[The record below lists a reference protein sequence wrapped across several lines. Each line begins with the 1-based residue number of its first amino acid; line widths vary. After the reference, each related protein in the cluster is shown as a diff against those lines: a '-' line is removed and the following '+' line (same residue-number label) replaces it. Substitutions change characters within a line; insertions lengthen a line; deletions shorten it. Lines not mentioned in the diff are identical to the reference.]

1 MTDDKVLRMQ
11 QLVNELNEASDAY
24 YNGQAE
30 RMTDYEWDARF
41 DELKRLETETGTTL
55 PDSPTQKVS
64 EDSIIGQKEEHEFA
78 ALSLAKTKQTGD
90 LVKWA
95 EGRPIWVSWKLDGL
109 TLVVTYDNGQL
120 SKVVTRGNGHI
131 GTNITHLAEAISDI
145 PKTIAHKGHTVIRGE
160 AVISYEDFER
170 FLMESGEDYANPR
183 NLASGSL
190 TLKDIDEVRQR
201 HIRWIPFT
209 LVYTNIDLNSWG
221 DRMAWLD
228 QQGFKTVERKLVKEP
243 SLSAVETCIAGFTE
257 EVTSRKNPFPVDGLV
272 ICYDDTAYAQTGSVT
287 GHHATRAGLAFK
299 WQDEAADTV
308 LQEIEWSCA
317 ASTISPVA
325 IFQPV
330 ELEGT
335 TVRRASL
342 CNISECERLGMGG
355 PGTQL
360 SVIKANKII
369 PKVIAV
375 TQCVGTFTVPGH
387 CPVCHAPAKISV
399 SETSGTKTLHCT
411 NAECP
416 AKQLKKLAR
425 FVSKEGMNIDGIS
438 EQTLSKFINLGW
450 ICEYADIYEMR
461 NHILELSRMEG
472 FGEKSASNIIRSI
485 DKSREVEAHRLLYAL
500 NIPLCGLDV
509 CKRLLSAYPLNELVT
524 MAVSASP
531 AGSSEPDLFTTQSEP
546 QEVFAHIN
554 GIGPEKS
561 AQFVFWFRNE
571 HNMARYRRLVEKLTI
586 TSPDVSPSGDKCTGL
601 TFVITGDVHHYKN
614 RNELKA
620 YIESQGGKVA
630 SAVSG
635 STSFLINND
644 VTSTSGKNKK
654 AKELN
659 IPIISEDDFVA
670 QYVTQ

>member
-1 MTDDKVLRMQ
+1 MADDKILRMQ
-11 QLVNELNEASDAY
+11 QLVRELNEASDAY
-24 YNGQAE
+24 YNGRSE
-30 RMTDYEWDARF
+30 LMTDYEWDQRF
-41 DELKRLETETGTTL
+41 DELKRLEAETGTTL

-64 EDSIIGQKEEHEFA
+64 EDTITGQKEEHEFA
-78 ALSLAKTKQTGD
+78 ALSLAKTKQIAE

-95 EGRPIWVSWKLDGL
+95 EERPIWISWKLDGL
-109 TLVVTYDNGQL
+109 TLVVTYDDGHL
-120 SKVVTRGNGHI
+120 TKVVTRGNGHI
-131 GTNITHLAEAISDI
+131 GTNITHLSRSINGI
-145 PKTIAHKGHTVIRGE
+145 PQEINAKGHTVIRGE
-160 AVISYEDFER
+160 AVISYDDFER
-170 FLMESGEDYANPR
+170 FVMESGEDYANPR

-190 TLKDIDEVRQR
+190 TLKDPDEVKARQ
-201 HIRWIPFT
+201 IQWIPFT
-209 LVYTNIDLNSWG
+209 LVYTEENIVSWG
-221 DRMAWLD
+221 DRMNWLD
-228 QQGFKTVERKLVKEP
+228 QQGFTTVERLLLEHP
-243 SLSAVETCIAGFTE
+243 DLSSVESGIAAFTE
-257 EVTSRKNPFPVDGLV
+257 EVTSKQNPYPVDGLV
-272 ICYDDTAYAQTGSVT
+272 ICYDDTTYAQTGSVT

-308 LQEIEWSCA
+308 LKEIEWSCA

-335 TVRRASL
+335 TVKRASL
-342 CNISECERLGMGG
+342 CNISECERLGIGAA
-355 PGTQL
+355 GTQI

-375 TQCVGTFTVPGH
+375 TQSIGTFCVPNE
-387 CPVCHAPAKISV
+387 CPICHAPTHIAV
-399 SETSGTKTLHCT
+399 SEASGTKTLRCT
-411 NAECP
+411 NPDCA

-450 ICEYADIYEMR
+450 ISEYADIYELR
-461 NHILELSRMEG
+461 SHILELSRMEG
-472 FGEKSASNIIRSI
+472 FGEKSASNIMRSI
-485 DKSREVEAHRLLYAL
+485 DKSREVEAHRLLFAL

-509 CKRLLSAYPLNELVT
+509 CKRLLSAYSLDDLVNE
-524 MAVSASP
+524 AIKQSD
-531 AGSSEPDLFTTQSEP
+531 DLFASQAEP
-546 QEVFAHIN
+546 QDVFAHIN

-561 AQFVFWFRNE
+561 AQFVLWFRNAQ
-571 HNMARYRRLVEKLTI
+571 NLARYRRLKEKLNIKALDLAPT
-586 TSPDVSPSGDKCTGL
+586 GNACEGL

-620 YIESQGGKVA
+620 YIESQGGKLA

-654 AKELN
+654 AQQLG

-670 QYVTQ
+670 RYVSQ

>member
-1 MTDDKVLRMQ
+1 MQ
-11 QLVNELNEASDAY
+11 QLVNELNQASEAY
-24 YNGQAE
+24 YNGRAE
-30 RMTDYEWDARF
+30 QMTDYEWDAKF
-41 DELKRLETETGTTL
+41 DELRRLEQETGTTL

-64 EDSIIGQKEEHEFA
+64 EDSISGQKEEHEFA
-78 ALSLAKTKQTGD
+78 ALSLAKTKQSAD

-95 EGRPIWVSWKLDGL
+95 EERPIWISWKLDGL
-109 TLVVTYDNGQL
+109 TLVVTYDDGKL
-120 SKVVTRGNGHI
+120 TKVVTRGNGHI
-131 GTNITHLAEAISDI
+131 GTNITHLAKAISGI
-145 PKTIAHKGHTVIRGE
+145 PQTIQHAGHTVIRGE
-160 AVISYEDFER
+160 AVISYDDFDR
-170 FLMESGEDYANPR
+170 FLIESGEDYANPR

-190 TLKDIDEVRQR
+190 TLKDVDEVKAR
-201 HIRWIPFT
+201 HIQWIPFT
-209 LVYTNIDLNSWG
+209 LVYTEEDIVSWG

-228 QQGFKTVERKLVKEP
+228 QQGFKTVERQLVEDP
-243 SLSAVETCIAGFTE
+243 SLTTVEACLAGFTQK
-257 EVTSRKNPFPVDGLV
+257 VVSKQNPFPVDGLV
-272 ICYDDTAYAQTGSVT
+272 VCYDDTAYAQTGSVT

-299 WQDEAADTV
+299 WQDESAATV
-308 LQEIEWSCA
+308 LKDIEWSCA

-325 IFQPV
+325 IFEPV

-335 TVRRASL
+335 TVKRASL
-342 CNISECERLGMGG
+342 CNISECERLGIGG

-375 TQCVGTFTVPGH
+375 TQSAGSFIVPDQ
-387 CPVCHAPAKISV
+387 CPICHAPTEIVV
-399 SETSGTKTLHCT
+399 SEASGTKTLHCT
-411 NAECP
+411 NLDCP
-416 AKQLKKLAR
+416 AKQLRKFAR

-450 ICEYADIYEMR
+450 VSEYADIYDLR
-461 NHILELSRMEG
+461 SHILDLSRMEG
-472 FGEKSASNIIRSI
+472 FGEKSASNIMRSI
-485 DKSREVEAHRLLYAL
+485 DKSREVQAHRLLYAL

-509 CKRLLSAYPLNELVT
+509 CKRLLSAYTLDDLVT
-524 MAVSASP
+524 MAVSSLTADSP
-531 AGSSEPDLFTTQSEP
+531 QLDLFAPQTEP
-546 QEVFAHIN
+546 QDVFAHID

-561 AQFVFWFRNE
+561 AQFVRWFRDERNL
-571 HNMARYRRLVEKLTI
+571 ARYRRLLTKLTV
-586 TSPDVSPSGDKCTGL
+586 TTPDVSPSGTLCAGL

-659 IPIISEDDFVA
+659 IPIISEEEFITKY
-670 QYVTQ
+670 QQ